1 MGWPLLVFGSL
12 LAAGVLA
19 VAVGWGWGQV
29 RALRRLGREPDLP
42 DDERR
47 WRRAQAWR
55 RLVGCGL
62 MLLLAG
68 LLAGALIYL
77 EDYAQ
82 RLANQREAAPEG
94 AVFVWTPDERVFLRF
109 WGGYWI
115 AVLLVLLALMVLT
128 GYDLWSLRR
137 RALSEYR
144 RLQADR
150 RDMIER
156 QMVRLRQERDE
167 RN

>member
-1 MGWPLLVFGSL
+1 
-12 LAAGVLA
+12 
-19 VAVGWGWGQV
+19 
-29 RALRRLGREPDLP
+29 
-42 DDERR
+42 
-47 WRRAQAWR
+47 
-55 RLVGCGL
+55 

-77 EDYAQ
+77 EATAQ
-82 RLANQREAAPEG
+82 RLADQREAAPEG
-94 AVFVWTPDERVFLRF
+94 APYVWTPAERVFLRF

-115 AVLLVLLALMVLT
+115 GVLLVLLALMVLT

-137 RALSEYR
+137 RALHEYR